1 MSAVPGPAPGVVEVV
16 AAVVLRPD
24 GSFLLAQRPPGKVYA
39 GYWEFPGGKTEPGE
53 PPVDALR
60 RELHEELGIEVDV
73 AYPWIT
79 REYVYPHA
87 AVRLHFFRVL
97 RWHGEPHGREDQ
109 ALAWQRCEA
118 LTVTPM
124 LPANAPVLSALR
136 LPPVYA
142 LTAAAELGAGAF
154 LDRLR
159 PALERGL
166 RLVQVREKSM
176 ARHELESFTR
186 QVVAEARRHGARV
199 LVNGDLAVAREAGAD
214 GVHLSASQLMAAD
227 ARPDTALC
235 GASCHNREEL
245 ALAARLGADFAVLG
259 PLRETASH
267 PGMPPL
273 GWNAVEECLRDCPV
287 PVYAIGGLRAQD
299 TETAWS
305 RGLHG
310 IAMLRGAWLEPPD

>member
-1 MSAVPGPAPGVVEVV
+1 MSAAPGPAPGVVEVA

-53 PPVDALR
+53 PPAEALK
-60 RELHEELGIEVDV
+60 RELHEELGIEVDF
-73 AYPWIT
+73 ACPWIT

-109 ALAWQRCEA
+109 ALAWQRCGA
-118 LTVTPM
+118 LTVAPL
-124 LPANAPVLSALR
+124 LPANAPVLSALA

-142 LTAAAELGAGAF
+142 LSAAAELGPGAF

-159 PALERGL
+159 AALEGGL

-176 ARHELESFTR
+176 ARPELEAFTR
-186 QVVAEARRHGARV
+186 QVVAEAQRHGARV
-199 LVNGDLAVAREAGAD
+199 LVNGDLALALEAGAD
-214 GVHLSASQLMAAD
+214 GVHLSASQLMAAR
-227 ARPDTALC
+227 ARPGAPLC
-235 GASCHNREEL
+235 GASCHDRQEL
-245 ALAARLGADFAVLG
+245 TRAAELGMDFAVLG
-259 PLRETASH
+259 PVRETASH

-273 GWNAVEECLRDCPV
+273 GWGVVEECLRGCPI
-287 PVYAIGGLRAQD
+287 PVFAIGGMRAQD
-299 TETAWS
+299 LETAWG

-310 IAMLRGAWLEPPD
+310 IAMLRGAWLEGSG